1 MRSERIVI
9 SFLKKNQIVLASL
22 VLALFSLHLAL
33 TDRKEVA
40 RGFILKEV
48 LSVTVTPMQRL
59 VLAASGGVA
68 KVWSGY
74 IFLAGVKEENDSL
87 KGAISA
93 LHEENNRLKEEVSLN
108 NRLRELLA
116 HKETLPYKTI
126 AASITGF
133 NIDRW
138 ARTVTINKGSAEGIS
153 NDLAVISPEGIIGKT
168 IEVNRHT
175 SRVILAS
182 DLRSDIDAL
191 VQRTRVKGV
200 IEGSGG
206 EDLIFKYI
214 RQVDNVQVGDAV
226 VTSGLSGV
234 FPKGLVVGE
243 ITKVEKGKDN
253 FFKYVEVRPKA
264 EVRKTEEVLD
274 RKSTRLNSSH
284 HSISYA

>member
-1 MRSERIVI
+1 MRSERKVV

-48 LSVTVTPMQRL
+48 LSITVTPMQRL
-59 VLAASGGVA
+59 VLAASNGA
-68 KVWSGY
+68 ARVWSGY
-74 IFLAGVKEENDSL
+74 IYLAGVKEENDSL
-87 KGAISA
+87 KGAVSS
-93 LHEENNRLKEEVSLN
+93 LQEENNRLKEEVILN

-116 HKETLPYKTI
+116 HKEALQFKTV

-133 NIDRW
+133 SMDRW
-138 ARTVTINKGSAEGIS
+138 ARTVTINKGLAEGIKK
-153 NDLAVISPEGIIGKT
+153 DLAVISPEGVIGKT

-175 SRVILAS
+175 SRVILAT

-200 IEGSGG
+200 IEGSGT

-214 RQVDNVQVGDAV
+214 RQVDNVQAGDVV

-243 ITKVEKGKDN
+243 ITRVEKGKDN

-264 EVRKTEEVLD
+264 EVRKIEEVLVV
-274 RKSTRLNSSH
+274 TETGFFEEE
-284 HSISYA
+284 

>member
-1 MRSERIVI
+1 MRSERIVV

-22 VLALFSLHLAL
+22 LLALFSLHLAL

-59 VLAASGGVA
+59 VLAASNGVA

-87 KGAISA
+87 KSSISA

-108 NRLRELLA
+108 NRLRVLLA
-116 HKETLPYKTI
+116 HREALPYKTV
-126 AASITGF
+126 AASVTGF

-153 NDLAVISPEGIIGKT
+153 KDLAVISPEGVIGKT

-214 RQVDNVQVGDAV
+214 RQTDNVQVGDAV

-243 ITKVEKGKDN
+243 ITRVEKGKDN

-264 EVRKTEEVLD
+264 EVRKTEEVLVVTETGFFEED
-274 RKSTRLNSSH
+274 
-284 HSISYA
+284 